1 MGIFISSENMIEYFQ
16 EAFMIKAI
24 IFDMDGVLFD
34 TENFYFKR
42 RETFLG
48 SKGISVKHLPPK
60 YFIGG
65 RMDQFWENI
74 LGDKIAN
81 YDTKALEAEY
91 TVYKNT
97 HRPAYDELVFADAST
112 VLATLTAKGIV
123 LALASNSARED
134 VEDAL
139 EKSGLKQYFTH
150 ILSGSEFAEG
160 KPNPAIYN
168 AACEKLG
175 FAKKDI
181 VIIEDS
187 QKGIQAGVAAG
198 VRVLAIR
205 DKVFGV
211 DQSKADVLIDSLT
224 EALQFVENENH
235 NSSI

>member
-1 MGIFISSENMIEYFQ
+1 
-16 EAFMIKAI
+16 MIKAI

-42 RETFLG
+42 RETFLA

-74 LGDKIAN
+74 LGDKIAD
-81 YDTKALEAEY
+81 YDTKALEVEY
-91 TVYKNT
+91 TAYKNV
-97 HRPAYDELVFADAST
+97 HRPAYDELVFDDANH
-112 VLATLTAKGIV
+112 VLKTLTAKGIT

-150 ILSGSEFAEG
+150 ILSGSDFAEG

-168 AACEKLG
+168 AAWEKLG
-175 FAKKDI
+175 FDKKDI

-224 EALQFVENENH
+224 EALQLVESENR
-235 NSSI
+235 NLSI